1 VRRFPKWVSGFIR
14 PLHIAYGVVNPM
26 APPFIAIMFKDRDA
40 AVKIFER
47 WRERFGTVDK
57 EEEIHV
63 GIVRRFSIEH
73 PTHYGMVITS
83 KIPRDQGD
91 LQVAMLASRSLT
103 MEPADDV
110 NLTRFLDDYKKA
122 GAYLLMPVVMVPG
135 QPPQFIDGIYLLKRS
150 LQVKDASDVGP
161 NDLENMFLQ
170 PRGFGHKHT

>member
-1 VRRFPKWVSGFIR
+1 
-14 PLHIAYGVVNPM
+14 M

-150 LQVKDASDVGP
+150 LQVKDTSDVGP
-161 NDLENMFLQ
+161 NDLGSV
-170 PRGFGHKHT
+170 PV